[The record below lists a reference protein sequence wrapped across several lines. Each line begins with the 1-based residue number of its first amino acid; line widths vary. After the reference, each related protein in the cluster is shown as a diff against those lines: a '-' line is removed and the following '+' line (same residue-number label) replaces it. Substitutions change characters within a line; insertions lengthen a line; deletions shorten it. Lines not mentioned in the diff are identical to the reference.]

1 MTILYVLAST
11 PAGAPRG
18 SPPVVQNNVE
28 RMCQDSPNRWVFCPV
43 NYKDKKD
50 GTPSKNSI
58 NWFEGWY
65 DMRSN

>member
-1 MTILYVLAST
+1 MYIHIHHIYIHTHT
-11 PAGAPRG
+11 H
-18 SPPVVQNNVE
+18 
-28 RMCQDSPNRWVFCPV
+28 PNRWVFCPV

-50 GTPSKNSI
+50 GTPSLNSE

>member
-18 SPPVVQNNVE
+18 SPPVVQDNVE
-28 RMCQDSPNRWVFCPV
+28 KMCKDSKNKWVFCPV

-50 GTPSKNSI
+50 GTESMNSK

>member
-1 MTILYVLAST
+1 M
-11 PAGAPRG
+11 
-18 SPPVVQNNVE
+18 VQNNVE
-28 RMCQDSPNRWVFCPV
+28 RMCQDSPGGCRWVFCPV